1 VNAPAPVIRIEQVGS
16 TMDALHQ
23 LAGQGAP
30 AGTVVV
36 AAEQRAGRGSR
47 GRAWSS
53 GRGGLWLSVL
63 ARPAVLAGL
72 ELVSLRAG
80 LGVAELLARLGAGS
94 RIGLKW
100 PNDLM
105 LDDRKV
111 GGILC
116 ETRWQG
122 PALAWLVIGCGLNVT
137 NRPPDSLAEVATN
150 LQSVLPDATAE
161 TLLEPVVG
169 VLRAIDAA
177 GGELTDGELA
187 RFQACDWLRGR
198 TLAAPAAGL
207 AAGIGPDGSLL
218 VDGPDGRVTVR
229 SGSVTLAGSPATA

>member
-1 VNAPAPVIRIEQVGS
+1 MTGSAPVIRIDQVGS

-30 AGTVVV
+30 AGTAVV

-53 GRGGLWLSVL
+53 GPGGLWLSVL
-63 ARPAVLAGL
+63 ARPPLPEGL
-72 ELVSLRAG
+72 ELVGLRAG
-80 LGVAELLARLGAGS
+80 LALAELLARLGAGS
-94 RIGLKW
+94 RIRLKW

-116 ETRWQG
+116 ETRWHG

-137 NRPPDSLAEVATN
+137 NRPPEPLAEVATN
-150 LQSVLPDATAE
+150 LHSVLPGVTVEA
-161 TLLEPVVG
+161 LLEPVVN
-169 VLRAIDAA
+169 VLRGIDAT
-177 GGELTDGELA
+177 GGVLTDGELA

-198 TLAAPAAGL
+198 ALAGPAPGL

-218 VDGPDGRVTVR
+218 VDGPDGRVAVR
-229 SGSVTLAGSPATA
+229 SGTVTLARSAATA